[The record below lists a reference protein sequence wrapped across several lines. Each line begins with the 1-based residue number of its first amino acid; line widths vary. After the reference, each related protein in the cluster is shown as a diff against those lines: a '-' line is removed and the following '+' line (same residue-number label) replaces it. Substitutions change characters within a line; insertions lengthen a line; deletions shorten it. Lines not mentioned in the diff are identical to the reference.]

1 MSKLIGR
8 TLAAAAA
15 AVVAL
20 ASTGFSG
27 TALAWGGG
35 EEGGNGTGGTATNN
49 CLNVGIPILS
59 GTGIAGQGIA
69 VAAQCNAT
77 ANGTGGDAD

>member
-8 TLAAAAA
+8 TLAAAA
-15 AVVAL
+15 VVAL
-20 ASTGFSG
+20 AGTGFAG

-35 EEGGNGTGGTATNN
+35 NGGTATNN

-59 GTGIAGQGIA
+59 GLNVIAGQGTAIA
-69 VAAQCNAT
+69 ASCNAN
-77 ANGTGGDAD
+77 ANGG